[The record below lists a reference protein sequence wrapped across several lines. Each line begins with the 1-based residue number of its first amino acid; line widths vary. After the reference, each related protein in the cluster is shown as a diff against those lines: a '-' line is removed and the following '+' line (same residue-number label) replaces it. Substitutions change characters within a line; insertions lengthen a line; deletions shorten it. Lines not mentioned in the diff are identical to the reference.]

1 MTFATH
7 TGNRGLV
14 LEEKLIFEQGQPGR
28 TGVDLPE
35 PKGTKSRLGGLDRD
49 SNVGLPG
56 LSEPQGVRPACL
68 RKTSVLIPASS
79 RWDPAP

>member
-14 LEEKLIFEQGQPGR
+14 LEEKLIFEQGQSGR
-28 TGVDLPE
+28 TGVDLRE
-35 PKGTKSRLGGLDRD
+35 PSRVLAVLTVTAM
-49 SNVGLPG
+49 SAFQVC
-56 LSEPQGVRPACL
+56 LSRRWCVTLPACR